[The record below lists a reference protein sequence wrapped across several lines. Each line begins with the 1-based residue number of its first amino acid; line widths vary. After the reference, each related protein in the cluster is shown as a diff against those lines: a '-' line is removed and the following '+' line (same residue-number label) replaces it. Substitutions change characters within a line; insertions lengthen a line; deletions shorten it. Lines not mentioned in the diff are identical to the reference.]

1 LLYVLLLL
9 RPLWLPLDS
18 SALASRS
25 RSRCISVRCTSFS
38 VLPITVRVEPDDASE
53 KEGSG
58 VWVADTVFIPPG
70 HSVHPDPGGHKVDP
84 DPGRVGGRPRELA
97 ESPTRAKETYY
108 SAKVTYYSVK
118 KDLLHVAESRTR
130 ATQPGLVSPGGSE
143 QARRC
148 HPASLLRLRA
158 RGYSSPLQSMV
169 KRSPFA
175 GDALDPP

>member
-1 LLYVLLLL
+1 MG
-9 RPLWLPLDS
+9 R
-18 SALASRS
+18 
-25 RSRCISVRCTSFS
+25 
-38 VLPITVRVEPDDASE
+38 
-53 KEGSG
+53 
-58 VWVADTVFIPPG
+58 G

-130 ATQPGLVSPGGSE
+130 ATQPGLVSPGGGE

-148 HPASLLRLRA
+148 HPASLLRLE
-158 RGYSSPLQSMV
+158 SPGIFFAIHRHALQSMV